1 MPRGKAKTA
10 MDVTELLH
18 QDHMKVSE
26 LFFQFSKAEEEDEK
40 EELVKQILTE
50 LHVHAKVE
58 EEVVYPA
65 VEEEAEEGEEVV
77 GEAEVEHKMI
87 KYLMA
92 ELSEMTGGD
101 EELDAKVTVLCE
113 LVKHHVREEEKEM
126 FKKLRDSGADLE
138 GLAEQVQERKEELM
152 TEPLP
157 TMSAT
162 LEIGDEEG
170 EADDATDDAE
180 EVEDEEGEF
189 VPQMKALDTKR
200 APAKPPAASK
210 KGGKGRGGRRKSA

>member
-1 MPRGKAKTA
+1 MPRGKAKAT

-26 LFFQFSKAEEEDEK
+26 LFFQFSKSEDESEK
-40 EELVKQILTE
+40 EDLVKQILTE

-58 EEVVYPA
+58 EEVVYPT
-65 VEEEAEEGEEVV
+65 VEDEAEEGEELV

-92 ELSEMTGGD
+92 ELSQMTGDD

-126 FKKLRDSGADLE
+126 FKKLRESGVDLE
-138 GLAEQVQERKEELM
+138 DLAEQAQDRKEELM
-152 TEPLP
+152 AEPLP
-157 TMSAT
+157 SMNAT
-162 LEIGDEEG
+162 LEIGNEEA
-170 EADDATDDAE
+170 EEE
-180 EVEDEEGEF
+180 EVEEAE
-189 VPQMKALDTKR
+189 QLKALDTKR
-200 APAKPPAASK
+200 APAKKSSN
-210 KGGKGRGGRRKSA
+210 GRKKSA

>member
-40 EELVKQILTE
+40 EDLVKQILTE

-58 EEVVYPA
+58 EEVVYPT
-65 VEEEAEEGEEVV
+65 VEEEAEEGDEVV

-92 ELSEMTGGD
+92 ELSEMTGDD

-152 TEPLP
+152 AEPLP
-157 TMSAT
+157 TMTAT
-162 LEIGDEEG
+162 LEIGDEAGEG
-170 EADDATDDAE
+170 DADDAV

-200 APAKPPAASK
+200 APAKKPAESK
-210 KGGKGRGGRRKSA
+210 KGGKGRGGKRKSA